1 MSRVSRRELL
11 LGSAALLN
19 LPKNDWDAW
28 EKEALA
34 VFPQKEVGEVD
45 QLSDSVYFYQG
56 NIEEKGHCNNGW
68 IIFADYVLVID
79 ANFPSGALEILPKIR
94 SLTDKPIR
102 FAFDTHH
109 HGDHSYGNQVW
120 NENGA
125 TPIAHTGVIEEMKR
139 YETGYYGDKPGRWEE
154 TAAGRPDVKASK
166 LKPPSLLFPRELFFD
181 DGKQR
186 VELLHL
192 GVAHTHGDALAWLPN
207 EKILFTGDVCANG
220 AYNYVADG
228 NVEKWV
234 ATLEAARKLGARI
247 VCPGHGPR
255 SSESLLADQQKF
267 FKTLRERVG
276 ALVKTHKTAQQIRDS
291 VPEIGRELKADNSIA
306 RYVGGSLTAQADK
319 VYQELT
325 GGKFPASEKSAR
337 DARHLHAHAHGHE
350 LIVHS

>member
-11 LGSAALLN
+11 FGSAALLGMPN
-19 LPKNDWDAW
+19 SDWEAW

-34 VFPQKEVGEVD
+34 LYPQKGVAEVD
-45 QLSDSVYFYQG
+45 QLSDNIYFYRG

-68 IIFADYVLVID
+68 IVFADYVLVID

-94 SLTDKPIR
+94 ALTDKPIR

-109 HGDHSYGNQVW
+109 HGDHAYGNQVW

-125 TPIAHTGVIEEMKR
+125 TPIAHTGVVDEMKK
-139 YETGYYGDKPGRWEE
+139 YETGYYGNKPGRWEE
-154 TAAGRPDVKASK
+154 TNRPDVKASK
-166 LKPPSLLFPRELFFD
+166 LKPPSLLFPRELIFD
-181 DGKQR
+181 DGKHR

-207 EKILFTGDVCANG
+207 EKILFTGDVCVNG

-228 NVEKWV
+228 NVEKWI

-247 VCPGHGPR
+247 VCPGHGAR
-255 SSESLLADQQKF
+255 ATDTLLADQQKF
-267 FKTLRERVG
+267 FRTLRDKVG
-276 ALVKTHKTAQQIRDS
+276 ALVKARKTAQQIRDS
-291 VPEIGRELKADNSIA
+291 VEQISKEIKGDPSIA

-319 VYQELT
+319 IYQELT
-325 GGKFPASEKSAR
+325 GGKFPASQKAARSAR
-337 DARHLHAHAHGHE
+337 HMHAHAHGHD
-350 LIVHS
+350 LIIHS